1 MSDKEEKEI
10 TLRHNDN
17 YEIKVKIKNNYQ
29 YILNA
34 VKEALYYSDDEM
46 ENITLNFVDE
56 DGDDNML
63 DEDNV
68 ELAFEA
74 TEWTTSK
81 KDTPIPKSAPTSNEE
96 VEKLKAEISQLK
108 SQLKNSNS
116 LKETFKKCNEKYKV
130 QLEQLKNKFIE
141 ELKQRE
147 TLNKKNIEQIEK
159 DLIDCAQNMIRSKVE
174 KYNNDVKNDLNS
186 KIEQSKVNLNKGI
199 KEIESVLKD
208 INTNKDEIKK
218 QIGESNTNFSLIFEM
233 SKINDNK

>member
-10 TLRHNDN
+10 TLHHNDN
-17 YEIKVKIKNNYQ
+17 YEIKVKIKNDYQ

-46 ENITLNFVDE
+46 ENITINFLDE
-56 DGDDNML
+56 DGCDNML

-68 ELAFEA
+68 ELAFES

-81 KDTPIPKSAPTSNEE
+81 KDTPTPKSAPTSNEE

-186 KIEQSKVNLNKGI
+186 KIEQSKLNLNKGI
-199 KEIESVLKD
+199 EEIKSVLND

-218 QIGESNTNFSLIFEM
+218 QIGESNTNFSQIFEM

>member
-10 TLRHNDN
+10 TLHHNDN
-17 YEIKVKIKNNYQ
+17 YKITVKIKNDYQ

-46 ENITLNFVDE
+46 ENITINFVDE
-56 DGDDNML
+56 DGCDNML

-74 TEWTTSK
+74 QDWTTSK

-147 TLNKKNIEQIEK
+147 TLNKKK
-159 DLIDCAQNMIRSKVE
+159 
-174 KYNNDVKNDLNS
+174 
-186 KIEQSKVNLNKGI
+186 
-199 KEIESVLKD
+199 
-208 INTNKDEIKK
+208 
-218 QIGESNTNFSLIFEM
+218 
-233 SKINDNK
+233 

>member
-10 TLRHNDN
+10 TLHHNDN
-17 YEIKVKIKNNYQ
+17 YKITVKIKNDYQ

-46 ENITLNFVDE
+46 ENITINFVDE
-56 DGDDNML
+56 DGCDNIL
-63 DEDNV
+63 DPDNI
-68 ELAFEA
+68 EEAFEA
-74 TEWTTSK
+74 KEWTTSK
-81 KDTPIPKSAPTSNEE
+81 KDSPIPSQIPINNEE
-96 VEKLKAEISQLK
+96 IEKLKTEISQLK
-108 SQLKNSNS
+108 AQIRNSNAIQES
-116 LKETFKKCNEKYKV
+116 IKKCNDKYKL

-186 KIEQSKVNLNKGI
+186 KIKQSKDNLNKGN
-199 KEIESVLKD
+199 E
-208 INTNKDEIKK
+208 
-218 QIGESNTNFSLIFEM
+218 EM
-233 SKINDNK
+233 KS